1 MGKQTYIVAANVDFL
16 EEKNFT
22 DTFVNGTEEEI
33 IAFCEDNYDR
43 EDSDFAMYTYEDF
56 LTIKHNDNGEFLY
69 RKIEKFLRFE

>member
-1 MGKQTYIVAANVDFL
+1 MRKQTYIVAANVEFL

-43 EDSDFAMYTYEDF
+43 EDSDFAVYTLDDF
-56 LTIKHNDNGEFLY
+56 LDSLKQTDNNGFIY
-69 RKIEKFLRFE
+69 RKIER

>member
-43 EDSDFAMYTYEDF
+43 EDSDFAVYTLDDF
-56 LTIKHNDNGEFLY
+56 LESLKQPDNNSFIY
-69 RKIEKFLRFE
+69 RKIER

>member
-1 MGKQTYIVAANVDFL
+1 MGKQTYIVAANVEFL

-43 EDSDFAMYTYEDF
+43 EDSDFAVYTLDDF
-56 LTIKHNDNGEFLY
+56 LDSLKQTDNNGFIY
-69 RKIEKFLRFE
+69 RKIER

>member
-33 IAFCEDNYDR
+33 INFCDDNYDR
-43 EDSDFAMYTYEDF
+43 EESDFAVYTLDDF
-56 LTIKHNDNGEFLY
+56 LESLKQPDNNGFIY
-69 RKIEKFLRFE
+69 RKIER

>member
-43 EDSDFAMYTYEDF
+43 EEGDFAVYTLDDF
-56 LTIKHNDNGEFLY
+56 LESLKKPDNNGFIY
-69 RKIEKFLRFE
+69 RKIER

>member
-1 MGKQTYIVAANVDFL
+1 MGKQTYIVAANVEFL

-43 EDSDFAMYTYEDF
+43 EDSDFAVYTLDDF
-56 LTIKHNDNGEFLY
+56 LESLKQTDNNGFIY
-69 RKIEKFLRFE
+69 RKIER

>member
-33 IAFCEDNYDR
+33 IAFCADNYDR
-43 EDSDFAMYTYEDF
+43 EEGDFAVYTLDDF
-56 LTIKHNDNGEFLY
+56 LESLKQPGNNNFIY
-69 RKIEKFLRFE
+69 RKIER